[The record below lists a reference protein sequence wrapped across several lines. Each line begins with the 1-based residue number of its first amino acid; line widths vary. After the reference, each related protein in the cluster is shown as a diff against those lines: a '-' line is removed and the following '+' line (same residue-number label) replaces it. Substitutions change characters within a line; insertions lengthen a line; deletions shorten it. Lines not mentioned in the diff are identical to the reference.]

1 MRHLKKFE
9 SNGRF
14 VQSNLEQIKSYFQD
28 IEDEFDIKIKF
39 EVRSSNHV
47 KMVLPIDNFVRRNLN
62 VFRDSNDGCIYS
74 NNFDNKL
81 LDTFS
86 QLSKFYELLC
96 VSINQLL
103 NDSNFEV
110 MSKYPIMQ
118 DSNIGDIIIIIK
130 FKE

>member
-1 MRHLKKFE
+1 MKHLKKFE

-39 EVRSSNHV
+39 EVGSSNNV
-47 KMVLPIDNFVRRNLN
+47 KMILPISNFIKSNLNFVR
-62 VFRDSNDGCIYS
+62 DSIDGRIYS
-74 NNFDNKL
+74 TNFGNKL

-103 NDSNFEV
+103 NDSDFEV

>member
-1 MRHLKKFE
+1 MKYLRKFE

-28 IEDEFDIKIKF
+28 IGDEFDIKIKF

-62 VFRDSNDGCIYS
+62 VFRDSNDGRIYS
-74 NNFDNKL
+74 NNFDKKL

-103 NDSNFEV
+103 NDSDFEII
-110 MSKYPIMQ
+110 SEYPLLPFI
-118 DSNIGDIIIIIK
+118 NTNNA
-130 FKE
+130 